1 MKIRSLAFKL
11 LIAGT
16 ALALLWTAVGYWAVP
31 RLVKSQAIQLVRER
45 MDRELHLGQV
55 QFKPW
60 QLQLSVDDLQLPD
73 AHGAPLIGLRHLV
86 VDLRAWRS
94 LQLRGAQLGAITLDG
109 LDVHAVIARGGALN
123 LADLALL
130 AGPDSPDDSPTRFA
144 LDRLVVSD
152 SALSLRDEDRAKSF
166 ELMLSPIRFELNDF
180 NTVGTGG
187 NGFHFTAKSAVG
199 ESFDWQGKLDL
210 EPLRSTGQL
219 TVVGLQHSTLSNY
232 LGEQLP
238 VQLSS
243 GTVGLQASYTLQAG
257 NGPLQLQATLQQ
269 LQVQNLAMRPRGG
282 DHDLVQLDTL
292 TVSNARA
299 DITKRSIEV
308 ERIALQGG
316 HIDAAVTAN
325 GSLNLLALAGPAS
338 PTTNAPVAAPA
349 SDKTEAAWRSSLGE
363 LLVEGLN
370 IGVQDQRRTP
380 AASVALSDAR
390 LLVTGLNS
398 ALDQPLQVTLGM
410 QVGASGKLALQG
422 QVQPQ
427 APAFKGQLQLT
438 QIDLTPA
445 QPYLQGIAG
454 LKLHSGWVDAKLNLE
469 HTSRQPLLAQGQLE
483 VHDVQ
488 SSDSVLDEP
497 LLNWGRLQLNG
508 LRFTAAP
515 QQLRIKEVVATGLYA
530 RVVVG
535 GDRTLNVSR
544 VIDPNG
550 TQAAAEASATATLPQ
565 ATPLPFDVA
574 IDTVRILKGASNFT
588 DLWIKPR
595 FTVSLMDL
603 EGTIKGLSSKDATRA
618 TVDLRGNVD
627 RYAPAVISGEM
638 NLLAASA
645 YSDMKLDFRNIE
657 LTSITP
663 YSGYFA
669 GYQIRKGKL
678 SVALTYRIQDRKLDA
693 GHHIVVDQLELG
705 DKVDSP
711 EATTLPVRLAVAL
724 LKDRNGVIDLQLP
737 VTGSLDDPKFRLGP
751 IIWKVFVNLI
761 VKAATA
767 PFSLI
772 GSLFGGNDEQ
782 INQIAFEPGSAVLT
796 ELGTQRLAALSKGMT
811 DRPGLQIEVPA
822 AYAAQLDRP
831 ALQQAQLQLRLQAI
845 ADKAAAEKPVAKKS
859 ATDKAEPTPVPVLE
873 DMVVTDAELADLGR
887 ARAAAI
893 QDAVLRNSTIDPAR
907 LFIVNGPSASTDDN
921 TVRIDLTM
929 K

>member
-1 MKIRSLAFKL
+1 M
-11 LIAGT
+11 
-16 ALALLWTAVGYWAVP
+16 
-31 RLVKSQAIQLVRER
+31 
-45 MDRELHLGQV
+45 
-55 QFKPW
+55 
-60 QLQLSVDDLQLPD
+60 
-73 AHGAPLIGLRHLV
+73 
-86 VDLRAWRS
+86 
-94 LQLRGAQLGAITLDG
+94 
-109 LDVHAVIARGGALN
+109 
-123 LADLALL
+123 
-130 AGPDSPDDSPTRFA
+130 
-144 LDRLVVSD
+144 
-152 SALSLRDEDRAKSF
+152 
-166 ELMLSPIRFELNDF
+166 
-180 NTVGTGG
+180 
-187 NGFHFTAKSAVG
+187 
-199 ESFDWQGKLDL
+199 
-210 EPLRSTGQL
+210 
-219 TVVGLQHSTLSNY
+219 
-232 LGEQLP
+232 
-238 VQLSS
+238 
-243 GTVGLQASYTLQAG
+243 
-257 NGPLQLQATLQQ
+257 
-269 LQVQNLAMRPRGG
+269 
-282 DHDLVQLDTL
+282 
-292 TVSNARA
+292 
-299 DITKRSIEV
+299 
-308 ERIALQGG
+308 
-316 HIDAAVTAN
+316 
-325 GSLNLLALAGPAS
+325 
-338 PTTNAPVAAPA
+338 
-349 SDKTEAAWRSSLGE
+349 
-363 LLVEGLN
+363 
-370 IGVQDQRRTP
+370 
-380 AASVALSDAR
+380 
-390 LLVTGLNS
+390 
-398 ALDQPLQVTLGM
+398 
-410 QVGASGKLALQG
+410 
-422 QVQPQ
+422 
-427 APAFKGQLQLT
+427 
-438 QIDLTPA
+438 
-445 QPYLQGIAG
+445 
-454 LKLHSGWVDAKLNLE
+454 
-469 HTSRQPLLAQGQLE
+469 
-483 VHDVQ
+483 
-488 SSDSVLDEP
+488 
-497 LLNWGRLQLNG
+497 NWGRLQLNG

-550 TQAAAEASATATLPQ
+550 TQAAAETTTTATLQ
-565 ATPLPFDVA
+565 QTKPLPFDVA

-627 RYAPAVISGEM
+627 RYAPAVIGGEI
-638 NLLAASA
+638 NLLSASA

-693 GHHIVVDQLELG
+693 RHHIVVDQLELG

-772 GSLFGGNDEQ
+772 GSLFGGNDAQ
-782 INQIAFEPGSAVLT
+782 INQIVFEPGSAALT
-796 ELGTQRLAALSKGMT
+796 EMDTQRLVALSKGMT

-831 ALQQAQLQLRLQAI
+831 ALQQAQLQLRLQAL
-845 ADKAAAEKPVAKKS
+845 ADKAAAEKPVAKKP

>member
-11 LIAGT
+11 LIAC
-16 ALALLWTAVGYWAVP
+16 AVLALLWSALGYWAVP
-31 RLVKSQAIQLVRER
+31 RLVKSQATQLVRER
-45 MDRELHLGQV
+45 MNRELHLGQV

-86 VDLRAWRS
+86 IDLRAWRS
-94 LQLRGAQLGAITLDG
+94 LRLRGAQLGGITLDG
-109 LDVHAVIARGGALN
+109 LEVHAVIARGGVLN

-130 AGPDSPDDSPTRFA
+130 AGPDSDDDSPTRFA
-144 LDRLVVSD
+144 LDRLVVSN
-152 SALSLRDEDRAKSF
+152 SALSLRDEDRAKPF
-166 ELMLSPIRFELNDF
+166 EMSLSPIRFELRDF

-219 TVVGLQHSTLSNY
+219 TVAGLQHSTLSSY

-269 LQVQNLAMRPRGG
+269 LQVQNLALRPRGG

-299 DITKRSIEV
+299 DITKRSVEV
-308 ERIALQGG
+308 ERVALQGG

-325 GSLNLLALAGPAS
+325 GSLNLLALAGPVTA
-338 PTTNAPVAAPA
+338 TTQAPVAAPSA
-349 SDKTEAAWRSSLGE
+349 DKTEANWRSSLGE
-363 LLVEGLN
+363 LLVERFS

-380 AASVALSDAR
+380 AASVELSDAH

-497 LLNWGRLQLNG
+497 LMNWGRLQLNG
-508 LRFTAAP
+508 LRFTAVP

-544 VIDPNG
+544 VIDPDG
-550 TQAAAEASATATLPQ
+550 TQAAAETTTATLQ
-565 ATPLPFDVA
+565 QTKPLPFDVA

-663 YSGYFA
+663 YSGHFA

-782 INQIAFEPGSAVLT
+782 INQIVFEPGSAVLT
-796 ELGTQRLAALSKGMT
+796 QLSTQRLAALSKGMT

-831 ALQQAQLQLRLQAI
+831 ALQQAQLQLRLQVL
-845 ADKAAAEKPVAKKS
+845 KEKS
-859 ATDKAEPTPVPVLE
+859 AVPVLE

-893 QDAVLRNSTIDPAR
+893 QDAVLRNSAIDPAR
-907 LFIVNGPSASTDDN
+907 LFIVNSPSASTDDN

>member
-1 MKIRSLAFKL
+1 
-11 LIAGT
+11 
-16 ALALLWTAVGYWAVP
+16 
-31 RLVKSQAIQLVRER
+31 
-45 MDRELHLGQV
+45 
-55 QFKPW
+55 
-60 QLQLSVDDLQLPD
+60 
-73 AHGAPLIGLRHLV
+73 
-86 VDLRAWRS
+86 
-94 LQLRGAQLGAITLDG
+94 
-109 LDVHAVIARGGALN
+109 
-123 LADLALL
+123 
-130 AGPDSPDDSPTRFA
+130 
-144 LDRLVVSD
+144 
-152 SALSLRDEDRAKSF
+152 
-166 ELMLSPIRFELNDF
+166 
-180 NTVGTGG
+180 
-187 NGFHFTAKSAVG
+187 
-199 ESFDWQGKLDL
+199 
-210 EPLRSTGQL
+210 
-219 TVVGLQHSTLSNY
+219 
-232 LGEQLP
+232 
-238 VQLSS
+238 
-243 GTVGLQASYTLQAG
+243 
-257 NGPLQLQATLQQ
+257 
-269 LQVQNLAMRPRGG
+269 
-282 DHDLVQLDTL
+282 
-292 TVSNARA
+292 
-299 DITKRSIEV
+299 
-308 ERIALQGG
+308 
-316 HIDAAVTAN
+316 
-325 GSLNLLALAGPAS
+325 LLALAGPVTA
-338 PTTNAPVAAPA
+338 TTQAPVAAPSA
-349 SDKTEAAWRSSLGE
+349 DKTEAHWRSSLGE
-363 LLVEGLN
+363 LLVERFS

-380 AASVALSDAR
+380 AASVELSDAH

-497 LLNWGRLQLNG
+497 LMNWGRLQLNG
-508 LRFTAAP
+508 LRFTAVP

-544 VIDPNG
+544 VIDPDG
-550 TQAAAEASATATLPQ
+550 TQAAAETTTATLRQ
-565 ATPLPFDVA
+565 TKPLPFDVA

-663 YSGYFA
+663 YSGHFA

-782 INQIAFEPGSAVLT
+782 INQIVFEPGSAVLT
-796 ELGTQRLAALSKGMT
+796 QLSTQRLAALSKGMT

-831 ALQQAQLQLRLQAI
+831 ALQQAQLQLRLQVL
-845 ADKAAAEKPVAKKS
+845 KEKS
-859 ATDKAEPTPVPVLE
+859 AVPVLE

-893 QDAVLRNSTIDPAR
+893 QDSVLRNSAIDPAR
-907 LFIVNGPSASTDDN
+907 LFIVNSPSASTDDN
-921 TVRIDLTM
+921 TVRIDLTI